1 MSTFGKFYIWFIH
14 ELVQIFTSGKS
25 SWYPEPE
32 HDIPLSALPSIPPL
46 PDEKLSQKEIGQMP
60 DYALTYGAAVRQR
73 TNRQETTMARH
84 GTMPELIYQRQLEIS
99 TDKVDVSTGI
109 GRRSS
114 MPSTDTETSNDE
126 IENAAISDLT
136 RYRSMTAVLMKSKS
150 RKVLLFWN

>member
-1 MSTFGKFYIWFIH
+1 MR
-14 ELVQIFTSGKS
+14 
-25 SWYPEPE
+25 
-32 HDIPLSALPSIPPL
+32 
-46 PDEKLSQKEIGQMP
+46 

-99 TDKVDVSTGI
+99 TDKVDVLTGI